1 MLSEFRIRRYLP
13 LFDRVPPTLGIPR
26 YRERFPPSCRPASAG
41 KMCIRDRLLSALT
54 GIKEKLDAVH
64 IDVLAVKKQHNMI
77 MGDPILDFYETC
89 QMLHLSE
96 RQVRRLREEKKLIGF
111 TFGSKRMYRYSEVK
125 RYIDKMERKSQEQL
139 SEQYAEHT
147 QNK

>member
-1 MLSEFRIRRYLP
+1 MEDEFSKK
-13 LFDRVPPTLGIPR
+13 T
-26 YRERFPPSCRPASAG
+26 E
-41 KMCIRDRLLSALT
+41 LLSALT

-77 MGDPILDFYETC
+77 MGDPNLDFYETC

-139 SEQYAEHT
+139 SEQYAENT

>member
-1 MLSEFRIRRYLP
+1 MILFNSQRDDLQTTKIREIMYSNMFEYMIQQIGFRIFVMRSIIRRIMEDE
-13 LFDRVPPTLGIPR
+13 FSKKT
-26 YRERFPPSCRPASAG
+26 E
-41 KMCIRDRLLSALT
+41 LLSALT

-111 TFGSKRMYRYSEVK
+111 TFG
-125 RYIDKMERKSQEQL
+125 
-139 SEQYAEHT
+139 
-147 QNK
+147 